1 MSYTQVV
8 KISSRSVSHTIPL
21 RTKKF
26 VWHFL
31 NVSIKPANVGFLL
44 TLGAVK
50 KVPIEIK
57 SSYLPHMNEKSS
69 KIVKELD
76 RVILKIESKRYWPAN
91 YKIRFIDGMSGQSF
105 RGLLSLLFA
114 NNSKSYLEIGTWKG
128 STFCSA
134 INGNVVEATCIDDW
148 SQFGATTRVAIK
160 NIGRL
165 AGDKNKISIVT
176 QDFREFSFSHFLQN
190 DTDVYF
196 YDGPHSE
203 KDHYDATQVID
214 KLNFKSLL
222 FIVDDWNW
230 DNVRQGTFRG
240 LNSLG
245 LRIAGMIEIF
255 PTTSAVGRRSRWHN
269 GYAFFV
275 LER

>member
-1 MSYTQVV
+1 M
-8 KISSRSVSHTIPL
+8 KIFRRFVSQIIPL
-21 RTKKF
+21 RTKKI

-31 NVSIKPANVGFLL
+31 NVSIKPANIRFIL
-44 TLGAVK
+44 TLGAVR
-50 KVPIEIK
+50 KVPVEIK
-57 SSYLPHMNEKSS
+57 SSYLSDMNEKSS
-69 KIVKELD
+69 KIVEELN
-76 RVILKIESKRYWPAN
+76 RIIVKIESKRYWPAN

-105 RGLLSLLFA
+105 RGFLSLLFT
-114 NNSKSYLEIGTWKG
+114 NNTKSYLEIGTWKG

-134 INGNVVEATCIDDW
+134 INGNVIEATCIDDW
-148 SQFGATTRVAIK
+148 SQFGAQTKVAIK
-160 NIGRL
+160 NISRR
-165 AGDKNKISIVT
+165 AGDNNKISIVA
-176 QDFREFSFSHFLQN
+176 QDFREFSFDHFLKI

-214 KLNFKSLL
+214 KLNFRSLL

-240 LNSLG
+240 LNSLD
-245 LRIAGMIEIF
+245 LRIAGKIEIV